1 MFRYD
6 RINSENVGALVEV
19 SSQKVVGFQVYEW
32 SYRALDSYVDVV
44 RKKFG
49 MTSDKANRLQ

>member
-49 MTSDKANRLQ
+49 MTSDKANRLP